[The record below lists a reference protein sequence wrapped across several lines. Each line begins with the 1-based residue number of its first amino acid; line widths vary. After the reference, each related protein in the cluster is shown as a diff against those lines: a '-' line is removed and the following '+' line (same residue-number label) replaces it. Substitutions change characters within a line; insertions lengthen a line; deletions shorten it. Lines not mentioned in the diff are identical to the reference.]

1 MYKKSLIIIGVIL
14 VIAVGLYIYSNN
26 RIVEKE
32 EAISENIEKT
42 NSIDNII
49 KKAPPKLVELLKTPS
64 KLPFKVHESGAELH
78 DMVYRGDKSVT
89 KTTLNDEEKASRD
102 MTRLPYKEVNFE
114 QIFLGDEIKL
124 SILAQPM
131 NAETFYGEPTD
142 IKKIHIKDGSFAE
155 YIDYDFNQH
164 IIWKDRETK
173 ITYLIDITQYDKE
186 RKGKF
191 SEQEITE
198 MIESFKYIK

>member
-64 KLPFKVHESGAELH
+64 KLPFKVHKAEAELH
-78 DMVYRGDKSVT
+78 DIVYRVGKSVT

-131 NAETFYGEPTD
+131 NVETVYGEPTD

-155 YIDYDFNQH
+155 YIDYDFN
-164 IIWKDRETK
+164 
-173 ITYLIDITQYDKE
+173 
-186 RKGKF
+186 
-191 SEQEITE
+191 
-198 MIESFKYIK
+198 